1 MCDYSWGCVEITGL
15 YQCMYIVHA
24 HIPLQVDPAG
34 TGGLDNQAHNV
45 AQAPTLKELQFIVE
59 YNVPA
64 GAAAALQS
72 SSLSGQSASQSKILT
87 DFNKESIKEY
97 QFYIML

>member
-1 MCDYSWGCVEITGL
+1 MCDYSWGCEITGL

-45 AQAPTLKELQFIVE
+45 AQAPTLQELQFIVE

-64 GAAAALQS
+64 GAAAAAALQS
-72 SSLSGQSASQSKILT
+72 FSLSGQSASQSKILT
-87 DFNKESIKEY
+87 VFKKEFIKEY
-97 QFYIML
+97 QNL